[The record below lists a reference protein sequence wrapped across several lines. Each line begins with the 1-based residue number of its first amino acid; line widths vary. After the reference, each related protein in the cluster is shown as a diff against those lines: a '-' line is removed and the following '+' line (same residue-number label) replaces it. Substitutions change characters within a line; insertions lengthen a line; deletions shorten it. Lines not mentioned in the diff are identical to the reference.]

1 MNRQDFRFFH
11 TLRVRWVEVDMQKIV
26 FNGHYLMYLDT
37 AVSDYWRALAL
48 PYEQSLH
55 GMGGDLFV
63 VKSSLEYKASALYDD
78 LLHIGMRCARIGN
91 SSIVFDGVVFRG
103 EQMLVKGELVYVYA
117 DPSTQTSKPVPQ
129 ALRDIL
135 LGFEQGEAVT
145 ALQLG
150 GWEELKTLAAP
161 LRTEVFVDEQGVDQA
176 LEWDAHDALC
186 VHAVLCNR
194 LGAPVATGR
203 LLPAVKG
210 VAKIGR
216 MAVKRVLRGQRLGD
230 QVLTALMDAARQRG
244 DKEILLHAQCSAEKF
259 YLRQGFRRQGE
270 VFMEADMP
278 HIEMVCKL

>member
-37 AVSDYWRALAL
+37 AVSDYWRALSL

-117 DPSTQTSKPVPQ
+117 DPSTQTSQPVPQ
-129 ALRDIL
+129 ILRDIL
-135 LGFEQGEAVT
+135 LGYEAGEAVT

-150 GWEELKTLAAP
+150 SWDALRNLAVP
-161 LRTEVFVDEQGVDQA
+161 LRTEVFVDEQGVDQV
-176 LEWDAHDALC
+176 LEWDAHDAEC

-203 LLPAVKG
+203 LLPSVEG